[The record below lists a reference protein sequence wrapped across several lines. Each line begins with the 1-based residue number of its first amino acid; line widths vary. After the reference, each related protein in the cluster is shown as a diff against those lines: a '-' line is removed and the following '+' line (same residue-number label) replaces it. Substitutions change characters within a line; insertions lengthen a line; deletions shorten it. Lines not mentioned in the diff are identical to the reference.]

1 MIHTTKHL
9 EDAGPRV
16 WRGKVKRIGVSWV
29 GIFSMRIGHEVAGLW
44 LKIYYDCLMSTLDA
58 SDNHEV
64 FSFFSRDYA
73 LKVGRNVGAI
83 VK

>member
-1 MIHTTKHL
+1 
-9 EDAGPRV
+9 
-16 WRGKVKRIGVSWV
+16 
-29 GIFSMRIGHEVAGLW
+29 MRIGHEVAGLW